1 LRYKEIETM
10 PTLLNVFGLR
20 FYFYSDEHE
29 PIHVHVEN
37 ADGRAKIDMLPTIRV
52 VENRN
57 IKPQDLKKAV
67 ATVELYRD
75 EFITA
80 WKEYHGE

>member
-1 LRYKEIETM
+1 
-10 PTLLNVFGLR
+10 
-20 FYFYSDEHE
+20 
-29 PIHVHVEN
+29 VEN
-37 ADGRAKIDMLPTIRV
+37 ADGRAKINIVPVIMV